1 MEKGMNY
8 VVVPAK
14 MLQRTNLRTNVYSGG
29 INRDEQSMHE
39 AQVLILCEQG
49 VFFLSSLPSAS
60 HKPMVY
66 GIYSKQLEK

>member
-29 INRDEQSMHE
+29 INRDETEHARSSSINSLRIRCIFS
-39 AQVLILCEQG
+39 VLITKCKSEANG
-49 VFFLSSLPSAS
+49 VWN
-60 HKPMVY
+60 
-66 GIYSKQLEK
+66 I